1 MLPEGISSMD
11 LRDLYIDITSA
22 IREVDQNHI
31 IYIEGNWYGTDFT
44 NLTPPWDENM
54 SYAFHKYWGDVTIN
68 TIQSYLSMSN
78 NYNIPLWLGETGENS
93 NHWYY
98 EIVKL
103 CENNNIG
110 WNWWTHKKIEKTKRS
125 IIKRKFR
132 FYKKR
137 NIKIWKRKR
146 KTPKVPRGNS

>member
-1 MLPEGISSMD
+1 
-11 LRDLYIDITSA
+11 
-22 IREVDQNHI
+22 
-31 IYIEGNWYGTDFT
+31 
-44 NLTPPWDENM
+44 M

-110 WNWWTHKKIEKTKRS
+110 WNWWTHKKIEKTTS
-125 IIKRKFR
+125 PFSAIVGPAYQSLLNYFNGSGSQPSSE
-132 FYKKR
+132 YAQAAL
-137 NIKIWKRKR
+137 WEMA
-146 KTPKVPRGNS
+146 NSL